1 MLYKIYLY
9 RTTHH
14 ETEVFIKVDGE
25 LTQSQI
31 AIAADKMG
39 NLEDLAERHSEHEE
53 ERTTNWQWSGKIH
66 DAEEGEK
73 PLCPFVLSAD
83 EE

>member
-1 MLYKIYLY
+1 
-9 RTTHH
+9 
-14 ETEVFIKVDGE
+14 VFIKVDGE

-66 DAEEGEK
+66 D
-73 PLCPFVLSAD
+73 
-83 EE
+83 